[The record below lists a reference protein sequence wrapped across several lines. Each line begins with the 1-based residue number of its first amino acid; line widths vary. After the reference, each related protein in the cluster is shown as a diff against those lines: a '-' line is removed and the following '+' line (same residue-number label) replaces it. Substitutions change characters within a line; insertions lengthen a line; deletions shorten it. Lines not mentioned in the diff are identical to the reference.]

1 MENQVNENENYENN
15 DGLGDLLKERE
26 KLEFSWAKTSVV
38 VGVLLA
44 IIVITGVFIVKFGK
58 NIVSKSSSN
67 TNTAQVEESY
77 INDRTKASDS
87 NNSNQTAS
95 KSNKVTHAVSEKE
108 PAPKPSIN
116 KTATLQKISYYKVIT
131 GTFKNKKYAQNL
143 ISKLKKSGFDGFY
156 KTITSTTGA
165 RYYRVQSGSFLKK
178 HQAETFKVKLS
189 NSKFQ
194 SYIITE

>member
-1 MENQVNENENYENN
+1 MENQINENDNYEHN

-44 IIVITGVFIVKFGK
+44 IIVLTGAFILKFGK
-58 NIVSKSSSN
+58 DIISKNSSN
-67 TNTAQVEESY
+67 SSTAQVEQSY
-77 INDRTKASDS
+77 INDKTEPVKETQTKETT
-87 NNSNQTAS
+87 NSKKTSTSQKKSITTPAKTNTIKQT
-95 KSNKVTHAVSEKE
+95 KST
-108 PAPKPSIN
+108 
-116 KTATLQKISYYKVIT
+116 SYYKVIT
-131 GTFKNKKYAQNL
+131 GTFKNKKYAQDL
-143 ISKLKKSGFDGFY
+143 ISKLRKSGFDGFY

-178 HQAETFKVKLS
+178 HQAENFKVKLS

>member
-1 MENQVNENENYENN
+1 MENQTNENENYEHN

-44 IIVITGVFIVKFGK
+44 IIVLTGAFILKFGK
-58 NIVSKSSSN
+58 DIISKSSSN
-67 TNTAQVEESY
+67 SSTAQIEKSY
-77 INDRTKASDS
+77 IDDKSIETSETQKKEASNLKKISTSYKKSITKPA
-87 NNSNQTAS
+87 NTTIIKQT
-95 KSNKVTHAVSEKE
+95 KST
-108 PAPKPSIN
+108 
-116 KTATLQKISYYKVIT
+116 SYYKVIT
-131 GTFKNKKYAQNL
+131 GTFKNKKYAKNL

-156 KTITSTTGA
+156 KTITSSTGA

-178 HQAETFKVKLS
+178 HQAENFKVKLS

-194 SYIITE
+194 SYIVTE